1 LAKTLI
7 LGWETMMEKGMKTPC
22 VNADEF
28 VYENDFEMVFF
39 KSLPYLVT
47 IAICKVF
54 LVEDTLLQKL

>member
-1 LAKTLI
+1 
-7 LGWETMMEKGMKTPC
+7 MEKGMKTPC